1 LPIEPAFSFT
11 SHACQ
16 GQTIS
21 KALADLQIGGFS
33 AYVQASRVT
42 NQEGI
47 CLTEP
52 LRLVDLNKPLPTNL
66 KKENLRLQ
74 AIEKNTLIKH
84 GYEKGNYVNVPDIE
98 SEQGILIKINPNLK
112 IISFLSKKILQII
125 LRTIAG
131 KMKMLILIKMHIQT

>member
-33 AYVQASRVT
+33 AYFQASRVT
-42 NQEGI
+42 SHI
-47 CLTEP
+47 CLTDTI
-52 LRLVDLNKPLPTNL
+52 RLVHLNKPLPTNL